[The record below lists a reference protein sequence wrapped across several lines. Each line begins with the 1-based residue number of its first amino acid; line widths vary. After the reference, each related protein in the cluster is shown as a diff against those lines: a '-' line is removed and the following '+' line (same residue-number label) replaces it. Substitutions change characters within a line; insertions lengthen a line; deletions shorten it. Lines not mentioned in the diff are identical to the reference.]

1 MKHAIVLLVISSLFV
16 CAAHTSIKAQKTNSQ
31 TFGIK
36 GGINFSNLYVK
47 DADENKMLTGFNL
60 GLFAKLPLSKTF
72 AIQPE
77 LYYTTKGAQTTYNS
91 TFVNGT
97 FQYNFNYL
105 ELPLLFVVNITDN
118 FNLHVGPYVSYM
130 LNGKVKN
137 KSNVNSVDFD
147 EKINTEDYNK
157 IDAGIAAGAGVD
169 LGAVNLGARYTYGM
183 TKVGKEKT
191 FAGTTYTTPDATNGV
206 MSLYVSFSLGQN

>member
-1 MKHAIVLLVISSLFV
+1 MKHAIILLVISSLFV
-16 CAAHTSIKAQKTNSQ
+16 CAVNIKVNAQKTNSQ

-36 GGINFSNLYVK
+36 GGINFSNLYAK
-47 DADENKMLTGFNL
+47 DTQDNKMITGFNL
-60 GLFAKLPLSKTF
+60 GLFAKLPFTNIV

-91 TFVNGT
+91 AFINGN
-97 FQYNFNYL
+97 FEYDFNYL
-105 ELPLLFVVNITDN
+105 EVPVLLVVNVTDHIN
-118 FNLHVGPYVSYM
+118 VHIGPYLSYM

-157 IDAGIAAGAGVD
+157 FDAGMAAGAGVD
-169 LGAVNLGARYTYGM
+169 LGAVSLGARYTYGM
-183 TKVGKEKT
+183 TKVGKERI
-191 FAGTTYTTPDATNGV
+191 FAGTAYTTPDASNGV
-206 MSLYVSFSLGQN
+206 MSIYVSWSLGQN